1 MRNSPREVM
10 EEGAGEK
17 KQETYPAAGAEHR
30 KFCKQSLLE
39 RPVHKQERVPLSFLV
54 L

>member
-1 MRNSPREVM
+1 MRNSPGGMM

-17 KQETYPAAGAEHR
+17 KQETYSAVQAER
-30 KFCKQSLLE
+30 RQYCKQSLPE
-39 RPVHKQERVPLSFLV
+39 KPVHKQERVSLSFLV